1 MIMLA
6 TTETIAAKATPAGK
20 GGVGII
26 RISGPE
32 TANIAVAILGS
43 LPKPRFATYCDFKDE
58 QGYPI
63 DQGLA
68 LYFKNPHSFTGEDVL
83 ELHGHGGPIVL
94 DLLLQRVLQFG
105 VRIARP
111 GEFSERAFLNDKI
124 DLTQAEAIADLI
136 EASSTHAARSA
147 INSLQGKFSEEVR
160 QLVNQVTLLRMYV
173 EAAID
178 FPDEEIDFLS
188 DGKILEDL
196 NILKAQLKITLD
208 RTTQGTAINEGLKIV
223 IVGYPNAG
231 KSSLLN
237 CLSGEETAI
246 VSEVAGTTRDIIKE
260 NILIDGVPL
269 KIIDTAGIRVSRD
282 SIEAEGVRRA
292 LKEIPNAD
300 RILLVMDATET
311 LSENLDQHA
320 LVQELEEHRDRLIVI
335 RNKIDLLNKT
345 LSNATSNTLIPNPSP
360 MNGRRENIKIIEI
373 SAKTGFGIDALKEYL
388 KSCAGLGSQETT
400 YIARRR
406 HIDALNRADK
416 HFDSALI
423 QLVEQ
428 QAGELVAEELRAAQN
443 VLSEITGEFRSDDL
457 LGKIFSSFCIGK

>member
-26 RISGPE
+26 RISGPQ

-43 LPKPRFATYCDFKDE
+43 LPKPRFATYCDFVDE
-58 QGYPI
+58 QGHPI

-68 LYFKNPHSFTGEDVL
+68 LYFKKPHSFTGEDVL
-83 ELHGHGGPIVL
+83 ELHGHGGPVVL

-136 EASSTHAARSA
+136 EASSTQAARSA

-196 NILKAQLKITLD
+196 NTLKAQLRITLD

-246 VSEVAGTTRDIIKE
+246 VSEIAGTTRDIIKE
-260 NILIDGVPL
+260 SILIDGVPL
-269 KIIDTAGIRVSRD
+269 KIIDTAGIRASSD

-300 RILLVMDATET
+300 RILLVIDATDP
-311 LSENLDQHA
+311 LSENIGEHP
-320 LVQELEEHRDRLIVI
+320 LVQELGEHQDRLIII
-335 RNKIDLLNKT
+335 RNKIDLDPAIKSRDDVDLDADLN
-345 LSNATSNTLIPNPSP
+345 
-360 MNGRRENIKIIEI
+360 IINI

-416 HFDSALI
+416 HFDNALT
-423 QLVEQ
+423 QLVDQ
-428 QAGELVAEELRAAQN
+428 QAGELVAEELREAQN
-443 VLSEITGEFRSDDL
+443 VLSEITGEFRPDDL